1 MAVQI
6 GPKIGIEGE
15 KEYRQQIQQIIQQMK
30 TLDSAM
36 NRTSSE
42 WDKNTSQM
50 TKNKATAQNLQQ
62 NIQLMSNK
70 LSIMNNM
77 LEQSSQK
84 FGENDTK
91 TLAWKRAVDDTT
103 ASINRMNTEL
113 KEMNGAANFSDLSTK
128 MADVGTSMQN
138 MGSKLTSVGQRMT
151 TALTLPLVA
160 AGAASVK
167 LASDAEEASNKVD
180 VVFGGMADSVKN
192 FASTALN
199 SYGMASSTAMQMAGT
214 FGSMASAMNLPQQ
227 ESAKMAKSLTALA
240 GDMASFYNVS
250 QEVAATS
257 LQGIFTGET
266 EALKKFGIVMT
277 QTNLEEFAQK
287 QGKAYS
293 RMSENEKVLTRYQ
306 FVMEATKDAQGD
318 FARTADGTANSL
330 RVFGESLKEL
340 GASFGQALL
349 PIITPVVQKLSQ
361 IFQALSQMPEPVKR
375 IVAVILLIVAAIGP
389 MLMIVGTLMSSV
401 GAIITQAPVIA
412 GAISS
417 IIPVVLELASSFMAL
432 TASAAP
438 WILLALAIAAAG
450 YAVYSNWDQISE
462 SASNL
467 ANKIGAAYDDIITEN
482 QGLISKFQNFGQGII
497 DKISELPQKI
507 AEALRRAI
515 QRVKDVFKELI
526 DSAKQSGRDFVQGF
540 ADGISQRVE
549 KIIDAVK
556 NVAKIIDEYLGFSC
570 PDKGPLSQY
579 ESWMPD
585 FMQGLAKGIKGN
597 MYMVKGA
604 MNDVAKTMSL
614 PLSASAS
621 MNMALAGTDN
631 GYSSTGFGETVFNIN
646 VDHIS
651 ELNDLIRIQN
661 QAQQRYRMGAY

>member
-30 TLDSAM
+30 TLESAM

-199 SYGMASSTAMQMAGT
+199 SYGMAPSTAMQMAGT
-214 FGSMASAMNLPQQ
+214 FGAMASAMGISQK
-227 ESAKMAKSLTALA
+227 ESAKMATTLTGLA
-240 GDMASFYNVS
+240 GDMASFHNVS

-257 LQGIFTGET
+257 LQGVFTGET
-266 EALKKFGIVMT
+266 EALKKFGITMT

-467 ANKIGAAYDDIITEN
+467 ADKIGAAYNDIITEN

-570 PDKGPLSQY
+570 PDKGALSQY
-579 ESWMPD
+579 ETWMPD

-631 GYSSTGFGETVFNIN
+631 GYATTGFGETVFNIN

-651 ELNDLIRIQN
+651 ELNDLLRIQN